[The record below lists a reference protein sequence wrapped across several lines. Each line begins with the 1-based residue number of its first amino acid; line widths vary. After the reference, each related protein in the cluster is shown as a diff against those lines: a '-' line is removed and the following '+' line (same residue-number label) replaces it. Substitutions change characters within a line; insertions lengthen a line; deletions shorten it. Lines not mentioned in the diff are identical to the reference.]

1 MHEYAFQVICQVR
14 DLMVVMVMNDDD
26 GAGDDGD
33 DGEESHRSGGD
44 GQIDKEDGQD
54 GDHTFFL
61 VKDPFVA

>member
-1 MHEYAFQVICQVR
+1 MKQLLPVQNII
-14 DLMVVMVMNDDD
+14 L
-26 GAGDDGD
+26 GAADDDGD